1 MVFLSELEQIT
12 GKKNIICN
20 EPMAGH
26 TTLRTGGPAK
36 YFVMPENTAQVAAI
50 VKLAVKAGISYYVAG
65 NGSNLLISDEGYDGM
80 IICIGKNMSGISVN
94 GNRITAGAG
103 AMLSSIASQ
112 ALKNRLAGFEF
123 AAGIPGTAG
132 GACVMNAGAYDG
144 EIKDVIKRVTAVDG
158 NGDICTINSTEMKM
172 SYRRSIFSEG
182 GYIIT
187 EAEFGLKPGS
197 REKIQ
202 EKMTDFSK
210 RRMEK
215 QPLEFPSAG
224 STFKRPEGNYAGAL
238 IEAAGLKGKG
248 VGDACVSEKHAGFVI
263 NRGNAT
269 AQDVYAT
276 INLVTKTVKNNSG
289 IVLEPEVR
297 IIGNFIK

>member
-12 GKKNIICN
+12 DKKNIICN

-36 YFVMPENTAQVAAI
+36 YFVTPENTEQVAAI
-50 VKLAVKAGISYYVAG
+50 VKLAVKAGISYYVTG

-94 GNRITAGAG
+94 GKRITAGAG

-112 ALKNRLAGFEF
+112 ALKNGLAGFEF

-132 GACVMNAGAYDG
+132 GACVMNAGAYGG

-158 NGDICTINSTEMKM
+158 NGDICTIYSTEMKM
-172 SYRRSIFSEG
+172 SYRRSVFSEG

-187 EAEFGLKPGS
+187 ETEFGLEPGS

-202 EKMTDFSK
+202 EKMSDFSK

-248 VGDACVSEKHAGFVI
+248 IGDACVSEKHAGFVI

-276 INLVTKTVKNNSG
+276 INLVTETVKNNSG